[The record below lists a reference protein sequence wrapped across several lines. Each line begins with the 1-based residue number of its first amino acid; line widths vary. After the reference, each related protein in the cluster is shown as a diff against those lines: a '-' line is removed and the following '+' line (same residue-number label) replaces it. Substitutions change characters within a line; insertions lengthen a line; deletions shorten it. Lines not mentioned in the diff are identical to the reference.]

1 MAFAAKINKLL
12 ETFFY
17 KYGYFISGYPLLVII
32 SCIIF
37 AGCLGLGFLKL
48 EFEIQSEKIYIPRN
62 TRAEKDLNTAN
73 RYFHVKTRYLKV
85 YSQILI
91 DSFV

>member
-1 MAFAAKINKLL
+1 MALAAKINKLL

-32 SCIIF
+32 SCIVF

-73 RYFHVKTRYLKV
+73 KYFHVKSRYLKV
-85 YSQILI
+85 CSRIPTG
-91 DSFV
+91 SSV